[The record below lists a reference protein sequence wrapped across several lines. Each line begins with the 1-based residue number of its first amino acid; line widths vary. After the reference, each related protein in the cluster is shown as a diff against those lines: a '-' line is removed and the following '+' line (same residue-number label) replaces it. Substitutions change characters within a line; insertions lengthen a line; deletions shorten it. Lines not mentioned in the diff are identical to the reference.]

1 MRPKGYC
8 RECRL
13 SQEDFETMCDWFG
26 NRCLRCGGGGRLHA
40 DHVIAHARGGSNSLR
55 NMQPLCGSCNKR
67 KQTTYADYRDP
78 VLLAELL
85 QFLGY

>member
-1 MRPKGYC
+1 
-8 RECRL
+8 
-13 SQEDFETMCDWFG
+13 
-26 NRCLRCGGGGRLHA
+26 
-40 DHVIAHARGGSNSLR
+40 
-55 NMQPLCGSCNKR
+55 MQPLCGSCNKR